1 MEKSKSNRISN
12 SLTIKDLFN
21 QFDILDFYLIFFH
34 KNHEIKKNPKT
45 IHIKFNTFKCV
56 INRDNKKIQI
66 YFNFSLIKE
75 KTLFHYLK
83 HSSNILKLEEKYT
96 EIISILKEYKQ
107 YDSSIRLCQNNFI
120 SNQVSF
126 IFTLLIKRVSDYVN
140 ENKLNQKII
149 ILETKFNTFNPNM
162 QVFIKDENMKLK
174 IRLLAIKQLIQHPQ
188 FGDKFYV
195 LENYLEDLATL
206 WNLIVIS
213 DNENDFKL
221 LRTFEDNKLF
231 FYLTRDKSN
240 ISQNTEENYSTP
252 EPNSDNNN
260 TK

>member
-1 MEKSKSNRISN
+1 
-12 SLTIKDLFN
+12 
-21 QFDILDFYLIFFH
+21 
-34 KNHEIKKNPKT
+34 
-45 IHIKFNTFKCV
+45 
-56 INRDNKKIQI
+56 
-66 YFNFSLIKE
+66 
-75 KTLFHYLK
+75 
-83 HSSNILKLEEKYT
+83 
-96 EIISILKEYKQ
+96 
-107 YDSSIRLCQNNFI
+107 
-120 SNQVSF
+120 
-126 IFTLLIKRVSDYVN
+126 
-140 ENKLNQKII
+140 
-149 ILETKFNTFNPNM
+149 M

-213 DNENDFKL
+213 DNDNDFKL

-252 EPNSDNNN
+252 EPNNGNNN
-260 TK
+260 PKTKKNLGVEYINVILYIKNDENIFSKAMSFIEDLASDRDSVLEYKFNLIYDRFFLESNILMEPRMKRSVKIMYSLIDRK